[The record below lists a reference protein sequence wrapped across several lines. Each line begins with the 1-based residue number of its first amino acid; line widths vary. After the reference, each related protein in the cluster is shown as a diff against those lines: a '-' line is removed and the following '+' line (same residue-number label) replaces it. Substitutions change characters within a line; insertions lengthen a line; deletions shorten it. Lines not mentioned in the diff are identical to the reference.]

1 MPRVVVHNGSEATSV
16 LELIGDHPVVIGRA
30 KSSRLMLDDESV
42 SRMHAILRT
51 TPEGRWQIVD
61 RDSANGVRV
70 NGVATKE
77 AVLRGNDEITI
88 GIYKLRFEDSAGRK
102 VTSYG
107 TTELPKRF
115 VEAIK
120 KSGYSGSAAPVT
132 SLGAVEAAA
141 GPGGHKAALENER
154 KLMELLH
161 RVNQGMV
168 EKKAPE
174 ELTERVLDFAL
185 EIPGAERG
193 FLMLLDEEAAG
204 KDESAKGNYHFLPA
218 KIRYRKK
225 ATGSKN
231 LAAPQLAISQS
242 IIRRVM
248 EAKLPMLVTDGQAD
262 ARFAASLSIV
272 KAGIQS
278 AMCAPLGM
286 GDRIRGLIYVDNLSQ
301 KGIFTVEDLNAFAVI
316 AVQAGL
322 AIDRVRGRGTATGK
336 DTK

>member
-1 MPRVVVHNGSEATSV
+1 MPRIVVHNGSEATSM
-16 LELIGDHPVVIGRA
+16 LELIGDHPVAIGRA

-42 SRMHAILRT
+42 SRVHAVLRT
-51 TPEGRWQIVD
+51 TIDGKWQIVD
-61 RDSANGVRV
+61 RDSANGVKV
-70 NGVATKE
+70 NGVTTKE
-77 AVLRGNDEITI
+77 AILRGNDEITI

-107 TTELPKRF
+107 TTNLPKKF
-115 VEAIK
+115 VDLIK
-120 KSGYSGSAAPVT
+120 KSGYSGSAAAVT
-132 SLGAVEAAA
+132 SVGAVDGVAQ
-141 GPGGHKAALENER
+141 KQALEGEK

-161 RVNQGMV
+161 RVNQGMIEMKSREDV
-168 EKKAPE
+168 
-174 ELTERVLDFAL
+174 TERVLDFAL

-193 FLMLLDEEAAG
+193 FLMLIDEEAAG

-218 KIRYRKK
+218 KIRYRMK
-225 ATGSKN
+225 AAGSKN
-231 LAAPQLAISQS
+231 ITAPQLAISQS

-262 ARFAASLSIV
+262 ARFSASLSIV

-286 GDRIRGLIYVDNLSQ
+286 GDKIRGLIYVDNLSQ
-301 KGIFTVEDLNAFAVI
+301 KGMFTVEDLNAFAVI

-322 AIDRVRGRGTATGK
+322 AIDRVRGRGTPTGK
-336 DTK
+336 AQN

>member
-1 MPRVVVHNGSEATSV
+1 MPRIVVLKGNEAVSV
-16 LELIGDHPVVIGRA
+16 LELIGDHPATIGRA

-42 SRMHAILRT
+42 SRTHAVVRT
-51 TPEGRWQIVD
+51 TIDGRWQIVD
-61 RDSANGVRV
+61 RESANGVKV
-70 NGVATKE
+70 NGTATKE
-77 AVLRGNDEITI
+77 AILRGNDEITI
-88 GIYKLRFEDSAGRK
+88 GTYKLRFEDSTTRK
-102 VTSYG
+102 VMSYG

-115 VEAIK
+115 VDAIK
-120 KSGYSGSAAPVT
+120 KAGYSGSAAAVT
-132 SLGAVEAAA
+132 SVGAVDA
-141 GPGGHKAALENER
+141 GVQKQALEGEK

-161 RVNQGMV
+161 RVNQGMT
-168 EKKAPE
+168 EMKGPE

-193 FLMLLDEEAAG
+193 FLMLLDDEAAD
-204 KDESAKGNYHFLPA
+204 KNEIAKGNYDFLPA

-225 ATGSKN
+225 TAGAKN
-231 LAAPQLAISQS
+231 SAAPQLAISQT

-262 ARFAASLSIV
+262 ARFASSLSIV

-286 GDRIRGLIYVDNLSQ
+286 GNKIRGLIYVDNLSQ
-301 KGIFTVEDLNAFAVI
+301 KGMFTVEDLNAFAVI

-322 AIDRVRGRGTATGK
+322 AIDRVRGRGTSTGK
-336 DTK
+336 SPK

>member
-1 MPRVVVHNGSEATSV
+1 MPRVVVHKGNEATSV
-16 LELIGDHPVVIGRA
+16 LELIGDHPVTIGRA
-30 KSSRLMLDDESV
+30 KSSRLMLDDASV
-42 SRMHAILRT
+42 SRQHAILRT
-51 TPEGRWQIVD
+51 TPDGPWQILD
-61 RDSANGVRV
+61 RESANGVKV

-77 AVLRGNDEITI
+77 ALLRGNDEITI
-88 GIYKLRFEDSAGRK
+88 GIYRLRFEDSATRK

-132 SLGAVEAAA
+132 SLGAVDGADR
-141 GPGGHKAALENER
+141 KQALEGE
-154 KLMELLH
+154 KQLMALLH

-168 EKKAPE
+168 EMKTPE

-185 EIPGAERG
+185 EIPGAQRG
-193 FLMLLDEEAAG
+193 FLMLLDEESAG
-204 KDESAKGNYHFLPA
+204 EEERAKKGYRFLPA

-225 ATGSKN
+225 AAGGGN
-231 LAAPQLAISQS
+231 AAAPQLAISQS

-248 EAKLPMLVTDGQAD
+248 EAKLPMLVTDGQTD
-262 ARFAASLSIV
+262 ARFSASQSIA

-286 GDRIRGLIYVDNLSQ
+286 GEKLRGLIYVDNLLQ
-301 KGIFTVEDLNAFAVI
+301 KGMFTVDDLNAFAVI

-322 AIDRVRGRGTATGK
+322 AIDRVRGRGTAAEK
-336 DTK
+336 NTK

>member
-1 MPRVVVHNGSEATSV
+1 M
-16 LELIGDHPVVIGRA
+16 
-30 KSSRLMLDDESV
+30 
-42 SRMHAILRT
+42 
-51 TPEGRWQIVD
+51 
-61 RDSANGVRV
+61 
-70 NGVATKE
+70 
-77 AVLRGNDEITI
+77 
-88 GIYKLRFEDSAGRK
+88 
-102 VTSYG
+102 
-107 TTELPKRF
+107 
-115 VEAIK
+115 
-120 KSGYSGSAAPVT
+120 
-132 SLGAVEAAA
+132 
-141 GPGGHKAALENER
+141 
-154 KLMELLH
+154 
-161 RVNQGMV
+161 
-168 EKKAPE
+168 KAPE

-193 FLMLLDEEAAG
+193 FLMLLDEEVAG
-204 KDESAKGNYHFLPA
+204 KDESAKGSYHFLPA

-231 LAAPQLAISQS
+231 FAAPQLAISQS

-301 KGIFTVEDLNAFAVI
+301 KGMFTVEDLNAFAVI